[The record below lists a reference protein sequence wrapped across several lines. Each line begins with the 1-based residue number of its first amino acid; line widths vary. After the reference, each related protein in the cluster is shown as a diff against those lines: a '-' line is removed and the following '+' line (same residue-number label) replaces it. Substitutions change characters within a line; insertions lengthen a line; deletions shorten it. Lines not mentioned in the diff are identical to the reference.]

1 MDYVSQLL
9 TAISSWTET
18 SENKILS
25 VFVLLASIAFASA
38 VIKSI
43 LRTGILLFFLYVAYI
58 IFEGA

>member
-1 MDYVSQLL
+1 
-9 TAISSWTET
+9 
-18 SENKILS
+18 
-25 VFVLLASIAFASA
+25 LASIAFASA